1 MERRLVRTE
10 ASGSTARAL
19 AAGVALALMA
29 TGCRPEAAGT
39 GGKAGMGPRDSGG
52 WEEVRLG
59 TDAGFS
65 GLHFVDAEVGWIVG
79 GSPLVRGGIVGRT
92 EDGGKTWRYR
102 TGPGPGGPTASLNAV
117 HAFDHK
123 RACVAGDRGA
133 LLTFDGGESW
143 RMPREGAGVGS
154 RLFGLCFLDERE
166 GWATG
171 PSEVLHTMDGGLT
184 WTRLGENS
192 SAGGDVGG
200 RGIRFVDPLNGWIAG
215 QHARLWRTRDGGETW
230 ARVPVPLPGKPASPP
245 PYLFGM
251 TWLGISQ
258 GWIVGESGTILRTT
272 DGGNSWSLQIM
283 GTGEAFLTAVQFVD
297 SQNGWITGF
306 LPNRG
311 ESIVWHTSDA
321 GTTWSEERRLEGEEL
336 RALQMIDAETGWAV
350 GDRVRTQPQKML
362 RRLRREARSSV
373 GLLPLRIARL
383 VLKTD

>member
-1 MERRLVRTE
+1 MTQGQATSV
-10 ASGSTARAL
+10 AGCF
-19 AAGVALALMA
+19 AAGVALVLTTA
-29 TGCRPEAAGT
+29 GCRPERSGSPEEAGIARP
-39 GGKAGMGPRDSGG
+39 GSGS

-65 GLHFVDAEVGWIVG
+65 GLHFVDPEVGWIVG
-79 GSPLVRGGIVGRT
+79 GSPFVRGGIVGRT
-92 EDGGKTWRYR
+92 EDGGTTWRYR

-117 HAFDHK
+117 HAFDRN

-143 RMPREGAGVGS
+143 QMPREGAGVGT
-154 RLFGLCFLDERE
+154 RLFGLHFLDERE

-171 PSEVLHTMDGGLT
+171 PAEVLHTVDGGLT
-184 WTRLGENS
+184 WTRLGEKS

-200 RGIRFVDPLNGWIAG
+200 RAIRFVDPLNGWLAG
-215 QHARLWRTRDGGETW
+215 QHARLWRTRDGGGTW
-230 ARVPVPLPGKPASPP
+230 ARVPVPLTAKSTASP

-251 TWLGISQ
+251 TWVGISQ
-258 GWIVGESGTILRTT
+258 GWIVGEFGTILHTT
-272 DGGNSWSLQIM
+272 DGGSSWSLQIM
-283 GTGEAFLTAVQFVD
+283 GTGDAFLTAVQFVD
-297 SQNGWITGF
+297 SENGWITGF
-306 LPNRG
+306 LPNKG
-311 ESIVWHTSDA
+311 ESIVWQTNDA

-362 RRLRREARSSV
+362 RRLRHPERSSV
-373 GLLPLRIARL
+373 GLFPLRIAGL